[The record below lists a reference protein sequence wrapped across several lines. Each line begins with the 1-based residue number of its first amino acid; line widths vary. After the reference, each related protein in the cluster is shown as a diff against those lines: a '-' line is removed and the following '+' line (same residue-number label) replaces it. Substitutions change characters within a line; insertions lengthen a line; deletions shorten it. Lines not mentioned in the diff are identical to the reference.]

1 MNTIGTNITLTLF
14 GESHGEAIGAVLDG
28 MTAGI
33 VVDEAFIAEQ
43 LSKRRPQG
51 ATDTARQE
59 QDHFKIVSGV
69 FNGYTT
75 GAPIC
80 IIIPNENT
88 RSGDYAKTY
97 GLARPSHADYT
108 AHVKYSGFED
118 YRGGGHFS
126 GRITAA
132 IVAAGAIA
140 IKALEG
146 KGVRIGTHILSCGG
160 VRDVD
165 FCTNAESIEH
175 GIEVLNSKT
184 FPVVNHIEEDITNA
198 IIGVKNNLDSIGGI
212 VQTAIT
218 GLEAGI
224 GEPWFDSL
232 EGVIAKAV
240 FAIGGVKGIEFGKGF
255 DLANMTG
262 ATANDPFCIENG
274 AVRTRTNN
282 NGGINGGISNGMPVV
297 FNTAVKPTP
306 SISQSQQTIN
316 FLTGKEETLNLTGRH
331 DPAIV
336 RRICIVISSM
346 VAIVLCDMLSIK
358 NGQNYLR

>member
-1 MNTIGTNITLTLF
+1 MNTIGQNITLTLF

-33 VVDEAFIAEQ
+33 KVDEEFIASQ

-51 ATDTARQE
+51 ATDTARRE
-59 QDHFKIVSGV
+59 KDNFKIVSGV

-80 IIIPNENT
+80 VIIPNEDT
-88 RSGDYAKTY
+88 RSGDYSKTY
-97 GLARPSHADYT
+97 GLARPAHADYT
-108 AHVKYSGFED
+108 AHVKYAGFED

-126 GRITAA
+126 GRITAG

-140 IKALEG
+140 IKALEN
-146 KGVRIGTHILSCGG
+146 KGIKIGTHILSCGG
-160 VRDVD
+160 VKDAD
-165 FCTNAESIEH
+165 LLGCNSTAQAIDT
-175 GIEVLNSKT
+175 INSKP
-184 FPVVNHIEEDITNA
+184 FPVINNIENEITAA
-198 IIGVKNNLDSIGGI
+198 ITDAKNSLDSIGGI

-232 EGVIAKAV
+232 EGVISKAV
-240 FAIGGVKGIEFGKGF
+240 FALGGVKGIEFGGGF
-255 DLANMTG
+255 SLANMRG
-262 ATANDPFCIENG
+262 SEANDPMRIIDG
-274 AVRTRTNN
+274 KVQTTTNYS
-282 NGGINGGISNGMPVV
+282 GGINGGISNGMPIM

-306 SISQSQQTIN
+306 SIAQSQLTVN
-316 FLTGKEETLNLTGRH
+316 FLTGEEQTLNLTGRH

-336 RRICIVISSM
+336 RRICIVISSL
-346 VAIVLCDMLSIK
+346 VAIVLCDMISIK
-358 NGQNYLR
+358 KGTDFLR

>member
-1 MNTIGTNITLTLF
+1 MNTIGQNITLTLF

-28 MTAGI
+28 MTAG
-33 VVDEAFIAEQ
+33 VKVDEEFIASQ

-51 ATDTARQE
+51 ATDTARRE
-59 QDHFKIVSGV
+59 KDNFKIVSGV

-80 IIIPNENT
+80 ILIPNEDT
-88 RSGDYAKTY
+88 RSGDYSKTY

-108 AHVKYSGFED
+108 AHVKYAGFED

-146 KGVRIGTHILSCGG
+146 KGIKIGTHILSCGG
-160 VRDVD
+160 VKDAD
-165 FCTNAESIEH
+165 LLGCNSTAQAIDT
-175 GIEVLNSKT
+175 INSKP
-184 FPVVNHIEEDITNA
+184 FPVINNIEDEITAA
-198 IIGVKNNLDSIGGI
+198 ITDAKNNLDSIGGI

-232 EGVIAKAV
+232 EGVISKAV
-240 FAIGGVKGIEFGKGF
+240 FALGGVKGIEFGGGF
-255 DLANMTG
+255 SLANMRG
-262 ATANDPFCIENG
+262 SEANDPMRIIDG
-274 AVRTRTNN
+274 KVQTTTNYS
-282 NGGINGGISNGMPVV
+282 GGINGGISNGMPIV

-306 SISQSQQTIN
+306 SIAQSQQTVN
-316 FLTGKEETLNLTGRH
+316 FLTGEEQTLNLTGRH